1 MAEIKTCPYVK
12 KCGACRTIGQD
23 YEKTLEEKRAKLDD
37 LLRPVVRVPEIVG
50 MENPYHYRNKVHWAF
65 QAVYDGR
72 RMRHEAG
79 IYKEGTHKVVPIR
92 ECLIEDEEADAIMRD
107 ILLIARKYKMKIYD
121 EDTGEGLL
129 RHVLIRTAHA
139 TGQIMVVLVLASP
152 VMPGKNNFVKILR
165 AKHPRI
171 ATIVINVNKEKTSMI
186 LGERESN
193 AYGKGWIEDELCGKR
208 FRISSKSFYQVNSV
222 QTEKLYRQAIEYAHL
237 NGHETVIDAY
247 CGIGTIGICAS
258 HGAERV
264 IGIEQNEDAVRDAE
278 INAKQNNVKNIAF
291 VNADAGEYLT
301 DLAEEHKKTD
311 VIFLDPPRQ
320 GATEAFLEAA
330 VRTSPGR
337 IVYIS
342 CGPESLLRDLK
353 WLKKHGYKAKEA
365 KAFDLF
371 PFTDHIE
378 TVVLLGKQ
386 KTTDEI
392 KVSLD
397 MDEYHRIRK
406 EADTKKEKHS

>member
-50 MENPYHYRNKVHWAF
+50 MEDPYHYRNKVHWAF
-65 QAVYDGR
+65 QVVYDGHR
-72 RMRHEAG
+72 LRHEAG

-165 AKHPRI
+165 AKHPGI
-171 ATIVINVNKEKTSMI
+171 ETIVINVNKEKTSMI

-193 AYGKGWIEDELCGKR
+193 AYG
-208 FRISSKSFYQVNSV
+208 
-222 QTEKLYRQAIEYAHL
+222 
-237 NGHETVIDAY
+237 
-247 CGIGTIGICAS
+247 
-258 HGAERV
+258 GAWRR
-264 IGIEQNEDAVRDAE
+264 AR
-278 INAKQNNVKNIAF
+278 
-291 VNADAGEYLT
+291 
-301 DLAEEHKKTD
+301 
-311 VIFLDPPRQ
+311 
-320 GATEAFLEAA
+320 
-330 VRTSPGR
+330 
-337 IVYIS
+337 
-342 CGPESLLRDLK
+342 
-353 WLKKHGYKAKEA
+353 
-365 KAFDLF
+365 
-371 PFTDHIE
+371 
-378 TVVLLGKQ
+378 
-386 KTTDEI
+386 
-392 KVSLD
+392 
-397 MDEYHRIRK
+397 HRY
-406 EADTKKEKHS
+406 